1 MDEIKQFCTI
11 FTVFMI
17 DTGSSA
23 TYTMYYIT
31 SEYKYAVVDEAKPS
45 MLIAAKLESILRKS
59 ILNSENLFLDDRCP
73 FI

>member
-1 MDEIKQFCTI
+1 MDEIYQFCTI

-17 DTGSSA
+17 DTGSIV

-59 ILNSENLFLDDRCP
+59 I
-73 FI
+73 